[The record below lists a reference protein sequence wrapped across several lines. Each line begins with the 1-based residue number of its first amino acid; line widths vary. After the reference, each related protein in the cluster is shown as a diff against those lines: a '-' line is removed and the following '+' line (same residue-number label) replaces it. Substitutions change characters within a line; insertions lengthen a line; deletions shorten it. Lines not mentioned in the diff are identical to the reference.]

1 MKKGIDS
8 DSGGTTVSGM
18 QSPCQSLSKAPVS
31 AGALPCVALKQRNK
45 MKIGTQVYNG
55 NNKSILWTVTGIE
68 GEWLKVRATDPS
80 GGLHFVNSVLHVEDV
95 VTIATA

>member
-1 MKKGIDS
+1 
-8 DSGGTTVSGM
+8 
-18 QSPCQSLSKAPVS
+18 
-31 AGALPCVALKQRNK
+31 